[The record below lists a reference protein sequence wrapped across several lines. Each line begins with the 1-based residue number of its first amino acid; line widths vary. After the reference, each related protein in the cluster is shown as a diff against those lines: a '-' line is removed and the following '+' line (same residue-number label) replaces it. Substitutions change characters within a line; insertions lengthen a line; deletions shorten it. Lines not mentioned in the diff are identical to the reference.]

1 MIWLYAL
8 VNALTLLWGFRYAR
22 RVGLREVIPFVFC
35 LALLLVYCLVTPMAF
50 YLAERETV
58 TGDSG
63 VFQFVG
69 KSIWGYYGEG
79 MFAYML
85 ANLCFIMGFTCKKL
99 YFVEEKS
106 ELNIDALPALRGV
119 VVGLYM
125 IFMIV
130 VISDITV
137 SGINVLDI
145 LFGQSTDSLMSSQSI
160 TNTYYFRAFADSI
173 ITTLVLYAYLD
184 GKPLRVLGLL
194 IPAFILFAL
203 LGFRYRIILTLL
215 GLVIVYLTNKNIRL
229 TTGRWVAISLTF
241 LYIVFTIT
249 YNRWFV
255 ITGAYDRIT
264 VNPLEY
270 DYTMF
275 LEQTR
280 GSLADFN
287 MLRYYDENPETRHDY
302 GVSMFGYIVIRI
314 IPKQLFPSGEKPY
327 PSPYLEVLDR
337 SLELPRTWVR
347 IGEANLHYGAFYA
360 GFGWLGFVLLPFLM
374 GLWLNYFVYQN
385 LSDTPIGFL
394 KQIAFSLALFQ
405 LITRGY
411 FPQFVDHFVYLF
423 IPIWLIGGRL
433 RNATST
439 RSTANCPVYEA
450 VY

>member
-1 MIWLYAL
+1 
-8 VNALTLLWGFRYAR
+8 
-22 RVGLREVIPFVFC
+22 
-35 LALLLVYCLVTPMAF
+35 
-50 YLAERETV
+50 
-58 TGDSG
+58 
-63 VFQFVG
+63 
-69 KSIWGYYGEG
+69 
-79 MFAYML
+79 
-85 ANLCFIMGFTCKKL
+85 
-99 YFVEEKS
+99 
-106 ELNIDALPALRGV
+106 
-119 VVGLYM
+119 M

-270 DYTMF
+270 DY
-275 LEQTR
+275 
-280 GSLADFN
+280 
-287 MLRYYDENPETRHDY
+287 
-302 GVSMFGYIVIRI
+302 
-314 IPKQLFPSGEKPY
+314 
-327 PSPYLEVLDR
+327 
-337 SLELPRTWVR
+337 
-347 IGEANLHYGAFYA
+347 
-360 GFGWLGFVLLPFLM
+360 
-374 GLWLNYFVYQN
+374 
-385 LSDTPIGFL
+385 
-394 KQIAFSLALFQ
+394 
-405 LITRGY
+405 
-411 FPQFVDHFVYLF
+411 
-423 IPIWLIGGRL
+423 
-433 RNATST
+433 
-439 RSTANCPVYEA
+439 
-450 VY
+450 